1 MVQQKKS
8 ATPLPLLHGLIASST
23 AVTGAT
29 ILTHPIDV
37 VKVRFQVAKDGKAS
51 EAAFSV
57 KRFVSYWP
65 QLYKLEGVPA
75 FTAGMPSAI
84 VRAAVAGGLRMGL
97 VQPFE
102 AILGSKAQAS
112 IAAGSAAA
120 IFGHPLELLKV
131 RMQSHAEEA
140 KQGELRVMLNML
152 RSSGVGALYRGFQW
166 GALRQAILTTSQ
178 VVPYASAKAV
188 LMQTFNFHD
197 NIFCHFLASLA
208 AGVVTST
215 ATSPVDVLKT
225 RVMAG
230 RSADGRK
237 ASEIINA
244 MVKSEGFFVFFR
256 GWMAN
261 YVRLG
266 PQTLFILI
274 FHEQCSQLVR
284 LLPGSGA

>member
-1 MVQQKKS
+1 MAQQKKS
-8 ATPLPLLHGLIASST
+8 AKPLPLLHGLIASSA

-51 EAAFSV
+51 DAAFSV
-57 KRFVSYWP
+57 RRFVSFWP
-65 QLYKLEGVPA
+65 HLYKQEGTKA

-97 VQPFE
+97 IQPFE
-102 AILGSKAQAS
+102 AVLGSKAKAS
-112 IAAGSAAA
+112 ASAGVAAA
-120 IFGHPLELLKV
+120 VFGHPLELLKV

-140 KQGELRVMLNML
+140 KQGELRVLIKLL
-152 RSSGVGALYRGFQW
+152 RSSGIGALFRGFQW
-166 GALRQAILTTSQ
+166 GALRQAILTSSQ
-178 VVPYASAKAV
+178 VVPYAAAKEV
-188 LMQTFNFHD
+188 LLHRLHFRD
-197 NIFCHFLASLA
+197 GILCHLLASLA

-225 RVMAG
+225 RVMAA

-237 ASEIINA
+237 ASEIISA
-244 MVKSEGFFVFFR
+244 MVKSEGLFVFFR

-266 PQTLFILI
+266 PQTLFILV
-274 FHEQCSQLVR
+274 FHEQCTRLVR
-284 LLPGSGA
+284 FLPGSDA